1 MLLKRKVFSQNIG
14 NVLTSWNVR
23 NGNGICVD
31 TFMNKMM
38 LDVNVFGSL
47 VMDRIRHKI
56 SRTFVIDRDGKR
68 IGEVE
73 TNLQ

>member
-23 NGNGICVD
+23 NSDCICVN
-31 TFMNKMM
+31 TFTNEMM
-38 LDVNVFGSL
+38 LDIDVFGSL
-47 VMDRIRHKI
+47 VIYRIRYKV

-73 TNLQ
+73 TDL